1 MTEENIPPQDEQSKS
16 SSDSWQEVG
25 RQFQDLG
32 SSLAATMRAAW
43 ENEATRQRMQDVQNG
58 LESMVD
64 QVGQAIHDT
73 VESPQGQQAKA
84 EAKKAMNSFQDAFE
98 QTADEVRPQLVSALR
113 QVNAE
118 LQNLI
123 DRLKKE

>member
-1 MTEENIPPQDEQSKS
+1 MSEEQNPPKEEQSKAG
-16 SSDSWQEVG
+16 SDSWQEVG

-32 SSLAATMRAAW
+32 STLAATMRAAW
-43 ENEATRQRMQDVQNG
+43 ENEETRQRMQDVQNG

-64 QVGQAIHDT
+64 QVGQAIHET

-84 EAKKAMNSFQDAFE
+84 EAKKAMTSFQDAFE

-113 QVNAE
+113 QVNTE